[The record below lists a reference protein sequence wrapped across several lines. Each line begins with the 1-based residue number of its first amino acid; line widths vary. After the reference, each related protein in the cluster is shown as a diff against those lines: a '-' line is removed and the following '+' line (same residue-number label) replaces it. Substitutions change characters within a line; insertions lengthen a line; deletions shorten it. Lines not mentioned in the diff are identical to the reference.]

1 MTLSEIAAGLEV
13 TERQRERGVA
23 TVDDTDADLTSR
35 LEPYAEEL
43 PCDAASAA
51 AIVDAYTAGTAIGEC
66 ARAAGVAP
74 ATAART
80 LHLLGVEGVSPL
92 TPVGRDVLRDWLA
105 GECSRTEAKRL
116 VDASE
121 PEFALAAFVETH
133 DPIEGAREA
142 VEGIHSPEGDATVEK
157 RDALDGTMTEAGDF
171 L

>member
-1 MTLSEIAAGLEV
+1 MTLSEIAAGLEI

-23 TVDDTDADLTSR
+23 TVDDTGADLRTR
-35 LEPYAEEL
+35 LEPYADEL

-51 AIVDAYTAGTAIGEC
+51 AVVDAYTAGTAIGEC
-66 ARAAGVAP
+66 AHAAGVAP
-74 ATAART
+74 ATAAQT

-92 TPVGRDVLRDWLA
+92 APIGRAVLRDWLA
-105 GECSRTEAKRL
+105 GECSRTEAKML

-133 DPIEGAREA
+133 DPIEGARDA
-142 VEGIHSPEGDATVEK
+142 VEGALSPDGDATVEK
-157 RDALDGTMTEAGDF
+157 RDALGETMTEAGNF

>member
-23 TVDDTDADLTSR
+23 TIDDTDADLTTR
-35 LEPYAEEL
+35 LEPYADEL

-51 AIVDAYTAGTAIGEC
+51 AVVDAYTAGTAIGEC

-92 TPVGRDVLRDWLA
+92 APVGRSVVRDWLA
-105 GECSRTEAKRL
+105 GECSRTEAKAL
-116 VDASE
+116 VDAGE

-133 DPIEGAREA
+133 DPIEDAREA
-142 VEGIHSPEGDATVEK
+142 VEGALSLDGDATVEK
-157 RDALDGTMTEAGDF
+157 RDALDGTMSDAEDF